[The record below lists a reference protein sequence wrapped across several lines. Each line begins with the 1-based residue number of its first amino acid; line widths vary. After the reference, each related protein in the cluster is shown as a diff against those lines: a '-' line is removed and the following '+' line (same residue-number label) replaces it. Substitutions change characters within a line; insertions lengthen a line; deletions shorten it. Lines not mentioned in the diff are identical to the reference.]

1 MSLKGASPLV
11 SVYKKEMKIMF
22 EILLLTSSFIAGIV
36 FTAAITKI
44 LTVAKRRK
52 IKKEIDKNLSFKIY

>member
-1 MSLKGASPLV
+1 
-11 SVYKKEMKIMF
+11 MF